1 MHGRI
6 APPKDTRFLRW
17 TYRTPDGFSDLV
29 MASDGLVLTGLN
41 FLGSKDCDKHCLA
54 GERRDLP
61 VFRETKRWLDVYF
74 GGRQPDF
81 TPPYS
86 MRGITPFRRDV
97 VDEMLKI
104 PFGGTVTYGEI
115 ARAIAARR
123 NRKTMSAQ
131 AVGGAVGW
139 NPICLIVPCHR
150 VIGTD
155 GSMTGYGGGL
165 ENKIALLAL
174 ER

>member
-1 MHGRI
+1 
-6 APPKDTRFLRW
+6 
-17 TYRTPDGFSDLV
+17 
-29 MASDGLVLTGLN
+29 MASDGHVLTGLN
-41 FLGSKDCDKHCLA
+41 FLGSKHCDKHCLA
-54 GERRDLP
+54 GERRNLP
-61 VFRETKRWLDVYF
+61 AFRETKRWLDVYF
-74 GGRQPDF
+74 SGRQPDF

-86 MRGITPFRRDV
+86 MRGITPFRQDV

-104 PFGGTVTYGEI
+104 PFGETVTYGEI
-115 ARAIAARR
+115 ARAIAARH
-123 NRKTMSAQ
+123 NRKTMSAR